1 VAVTIFHTLFGAVR
15 GGTIHRIHFF
25 WYIAGL
31 WTVGAAVLMTLSLSI
46 GMQQPMEGLTTEQA
60 QQAAR
65 DTLGSLGQVVVIV
78 LGLLFLFA
86 QVNLIAKRIR
96 DTGLPGWLDWAGRRG
111 HREYGV
117 LDHPAVHAA
126 GYLRTTGSEAGLKRP
141 VFHVKQRPGR
151 MGTMSLKPRAAHQI
165 RSAEFEYATCG

>member
-1 VAVTIFHTLFGAVR
+1 MTIFHTLFGAVR

-65 DTLGSLGQVVVIV
+65 DTLGSIGQVVVIV

-96 DTGLPGWLDWAGRRG
+96 DTGLPGWLTLVAAVTVTGLCTSLIG
-111 HREYGV
+111 PGV
-117 LDHPAVHAA
+117 GAIVNMVFWITLLFTPPGIFARQAA
-126 GYLRTTGSEAGLKRP
+126 
-141 VFHVKQRPGR
+141 KQG
-151 MGTMSLKPRAAHQI
+151 
-165 RSAEFEYATCG
+165 